1 MDRLSQEDVVR
12 LLVESG
18 AAQIRDL
25 RQEGEVAFLYS
36 SGWRGPGYLLV
47 KGLVGQKGVLKPL
60 VAELA
65 ERLIESG
72 VTQRFDF
79 IAGNATG
86 GMVPGW
92 ILSEVLEHRLCIPV
106 PYVYVRNT
114 RKIGGTEEYVTG
126 YQSSPDINSGDRA
139 LVFEELVNFAET
151 TGNSATVLRDEGFEV
166 TEAATLFYYAN
177 PEADERLAAI
187 GLTMT
192 YLATLPEFLDV
203 AECESLFPK
212 EAVADYRAY
221 RANPVGWNR
230 ERGFEKEGA

>member
-1 MDRLSQEDVVR
+1 MDRLSQEAVIR
-12 LLVESG
+12 LLVDSG

-25 RQEGEVAFLYS
+25 SREGEEPFLYS

-47 KGLVGQKGVLKPL
+47 KGLVGQKEALKHL
-60 VAELA
+60 VGELA
-65 ERLIESG
+65 ERLVESG

-79 IAGNATG
+79 VAGNATG

-92 ILSEVLEHRLCIPV
+92 ILSEVLELRLGHQV

-114 RKIGGTEEYVTG
+114 RKIGGTREYVTG
-126 YQSSPDINSGDRA
+126 HQNSPDISPGDRA

-151 TGNSATVLRDEGFEV
+151 TGNSAVVLREEGFAV

-177 PEADERLAAI
+177 PEADERLAAT

-192 YLATLPEFLDV
+192 YLATLPEFLNV
-203 AECESLFPK
+203 VEQESLFPK
-212 EAVADYRAY
+212 KAIADYRDYFADPI
-221 RANPVGWNR
+221 RWNHR
-230 ERGFEKEGA
+230 RGFEKEES

>member
-1 MDRLSQEDVVR
+1 MTRLTQEGVIR

-25 RQEGEVAFLYS
+25 SRGEEPFLYS
-36 SGWRGPGYLLV
+36 SGWWGPGYFLV
-47 KGLVGQKGVLKPL
+47 KGLVGQKRVLKLL
-60 VAELA
+60 VGELA
-65 ERLIESG
+65 ERLVESG

-79 IAGNATG
+79 VAGNATG

-92 ILSEVLEHRLCIPV
+92 ILSEELERRLDRQV

-114 RKIGGTEEYVTG
+114 RKIGGTAEYVTG
-126 YQSSPDINSGDRA
+126 HQNSSDINPGDRA

-151 TGNSATVLRDEGFEV
+151 TGNSALVLRDEGFAV

-177 PEADERLAAI
+177 PEAEKRLATT

-203 AECESLFPK
+203 AEREGLFPQK
-212 EAVADYRAY
+212 ATADYREFLAG
-221 RANPVGWNR
+221 PVAWN
-230 ERGFEKEGA
+230 EQRGFEKVES